1 MKRIGMLVFST
12 VILFVTFQGCGT
24 GENAPK
30 AKAEEPAKVE
40 GKVVGEAALTTIKLV
55 PEAEQRLGIKTAEAA
70 YRDTRSFY
78 PVAGEVIVP
87 PGQVFV
93 IDAPVAGSIALGDGG
108 LPRIGGRVKAGQI
121 LFRIVPLLP
130 VERDLR
136 IKGEADVATAATRL
150 EAAKARAERA
160 ALLLRDGVGSVRARE
175 DADEAVRLAETEL
188 AAARSVLEQI
198 DGTPVSADVTVA
210 INTPQPGIL
219 MQVHIAEGQMV
230 SAGTPLYEVAQLD
243 PVWIRTPVYSG
254 DVRSLEQKSSAIV
267 RPINA
272 EPSDKGQVATPVT
285 APPSADPLAG
295 TTDLFYRLANPN
307 LALRP
312 GELVRVSVPRQGE
325 EECLQIPYQ
334 AILYDINGGTWVY
347 EKTEPYTFVR
357 RRVSVESISGEEA
370 CLSEGLET
378 GTAVVTDGVAELF
391 GTEFGAGK

>member
-1 MKRIGMLVFST
+1 MKRIGMFVCCTIIVF
-12 VILFVTFQGCGT
+12 VAFQACNT
-24 GENAPK
+24 GKNAPK
-30 AKAEEPAKVE
+30 PKAKEPAKVE
-40 GKVVGEAALTTIKLV
+40 SRPAGEATLTTIKLT

-70 YRDTRSFY
+70 YRNARSFY
-78 PVAGEVIVP
+78 SVAGEVIVP

-93 IDAPVAGSIALGDGG
+93 IDAPVAGSIALGDEG
-108 LPRIGGRVKAGQI
+108 LPKIGNRVKAGQI

-136 IKGEADVATAATRL
+136 IKAEADIAAAATRV

-188 AAARSVLEQI
+188 AAARSILEQI
-198 DGTPVSADVTVA
+198 ERAPVSTDVTVA

-219 MQVHIAEGQMV
+219 RQVHIAEGQMV
-230 SAGTPLYEVAQLD
+230 SVGTPLYEVAQLD
-243 PVWIRTPVYSG
+243 PMWIRTPIYSG
-254 DVRSLEQKSSAIV
+254 DIRSLEQKNNAIV

-272 EPSDKGQVATPVT
+272 EPSFRGQVAAPVA

-295 TTDLFYRLANPN
+295 TTDLYYSLANPD

-312 GELVRVSVPRQGE
+312 GELVRVSVLKRGK
-325 EECLQIPYQ
+325 EECLQVPYP
-334 AILYDINGGTWVY
+334 AILYDIHGGTWVY
-347 EKTEPYTFVR
+347 EKTEPFTFVR
-357 RRVSVESISGEEA
+357 RRVSVENISGEAA
-370 CLSEGLET
+370 CLSKGLKT
-378 GTAVVTDGVAELF
+378 GTVVVTDGAAELF